1 MTRMLLLL
9 SAFTILLAAM
19 PALAAD
25 DRESAGKTQ
34 DGYGIWGFDEQAS
47 SASLARDGW
56 KFLALSTLSWPD
68 GRQAVVTMWVNQL
81 GDFARCFDYFDAKM
95 VQTGGKCER
104 SGTGL

>member
-1 MTRMLLLL
+1 M
-9 SAFTILLAAM
+9 
-19 PALAAD
+19 
-25 DRESAGKTQ
+25 
-34 DGYGIWGFDEQAS
+34 
-47 SASLARDGW
+47 
-56 KFLALSTLSWPD
+56 SWPD

>member
-1 MTRMLLLL
+1 MRIVRPVLAAL
-9 SAFTILLAAM
+9 ALLAAA

-25 DRESAGKTQ
+25 DRESAGTSEN
-34 DGYGIWGFDEQAS
+34 GYGVWGFDAEAS

-81 GDFARCFDYFDAKM
+81 GDFARCFDYFDAHM
-95 VQTGGKCER
+95 IQTGGKCEH

>member
-1 MTRMLLLL
+1 MRI
-9 SAFTILLAAM
+9 ALLACTMLVASA

-25 DRESAGKTQ
+25 DRESAGRTE
-34 DGYGIWGFDEQAS
+34 DGYGVWGFDGEAS

-56 KFLALSTLSWPD
+56 KFLSMSTLSWPD

-95 VQTGGKCER
+95 VQTGGKCEH

>member
-1 MTRMLLLL
+1 MRTARFALV
-9 SAFTILLAAM
+9 ALALFAAT
-19 PALAAD
+19 PTLAAD
-25 DRESAGKTQ
+25 DRESAGTTQ
-34 DGYGIWGFDEQAS
+34 DGYGVWGFDEQAS

-56 KFLALSTLSWPD
+56 KFLSMSTLSWPD

-95 VQTGGKCER
+95 TQTGGKCEH

>member
-1 MTRMLLLL
+1 MKIALPLFIALSLL
-9 SAFTILLAAM
+9 SAA

-25 DRESAGKTQ
+25 DRESAGKTE

-56 KFLALSTLSWPD
+56 KFQAMSTLSWPD